1 MIRRME
7 AKISSIEG
15 SCAFAGWLI
24 AGTPQSS
31 KDGYTGANQTNRATT
46 AFYTLPAFNVGSNCA
61 EAPL

>member
-1 MIRRME
+1 ME

-31 KDGYTGANQTNRATT
+31 KDDHAGANQRIAPRLHFIRYRA
-46 AFYTLPAFNVGSNCA
+46 LNVGSNCA